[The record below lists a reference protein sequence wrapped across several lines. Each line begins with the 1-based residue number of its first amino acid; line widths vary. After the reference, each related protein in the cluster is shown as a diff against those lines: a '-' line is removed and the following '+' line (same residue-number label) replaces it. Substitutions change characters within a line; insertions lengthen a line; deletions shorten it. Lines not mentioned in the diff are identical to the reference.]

1 MYRTEGNIKCLPV
14 TGKNLM
20 TRPKKDLT
28 IWQQANTTE
37 KDVENKKLVI
47 PWPTMAANQRDE
59 YNTKVVDIKEEKT
72 GKHTLSQLAKAMW
85 EITKPDHLGEVD
97 QDKAM
102 YNPGPDSHH
111 SQGSASRGQYTAAL
125 RQGITIRAD
134 QGRKM

>member
-1 MYRTEGNIKCLPV
+1 MYRTEGNIKYLPV

-72 GKHTLSQLAKAMW
+72 GKHTLS
-85 EITKPDHLGEVD
+85 
-97 QDKAM
+97 
-102 YNPGPDSHH
+102 
-111 SQGSASRGQYTAAL
+111 
-125 RQGITIRAD
+125 
-134 QGRKM
+134 